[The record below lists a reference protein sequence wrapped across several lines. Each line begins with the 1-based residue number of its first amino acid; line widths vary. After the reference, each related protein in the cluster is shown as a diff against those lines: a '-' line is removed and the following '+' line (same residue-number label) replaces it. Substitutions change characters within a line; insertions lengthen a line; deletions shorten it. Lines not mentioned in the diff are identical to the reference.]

1 MRGDDGGG
9 VEAYSG
15 SSATPPFDVDLDDV
29 EVSVFENFSHSMID
43 KLADDANM
51 CKRGWGRRLITYIYI
66 YSALAVSEALP
77 VLAPKFE
84 KKNQ

>member
-51 CKRGWGRRLITYIYI
+51 CKRGWGRRLIAYNIYI
-66 YSALAVSEALP
+66 YPSLPLAGSGC
-77 VLAPKFE
+77 
-84 KKNQ
+84 Q